1 MRSARPNQRPNARVS
16 ACIAAL
22 VTHRIL
28 ECGLADRHIDVGRD
42 PVPNTCEALHAP
54 TAQMERQR
62 VSVSGARFC
71 LESRL
76 HERLPSWRK
85 TRKEIQD
92 PADQSPES
100 SDEYKTRTMYS
111 WSP

>member
-1 MRSARPNQRPNARVS
+1 MRSARPNQRPNARAS

-28 ECGLADRHIDVGRD
+28 ECGLVDRHIDVGRD
-42 PVPNTCEALHAP
+42 PAPSICEALHAP

-62 VSVSGARFC
+62 SVSVSAAGFC

-85 TRKEIQD
+85 TREVIQD
-92 PADQSPES
+92 PADQSPGS
-100 SDEYKTRTMYS
+100 SYEYKTRTVYS
-111 WSP
+111 